1 METPGWAR
9 FPSWFGNPYDSTEYG
24 EWCGGLVSQ
33 LSGGKEGTEAGGETA
48 GADIFISSLSDC

>member
-48 GADIFISSLSDC
+48 GADIY